1 VKKQHK
7 KKEKIKKLIFNVLN
21 TLLQFK
27 KTVGLVFVLLLKKIT
42 GQSKVAIEKNMIIY
56 IIKKSF

>member
-27 KTVGLVFVLLLKKIT
+27 KTAGLVFVLLLKKIT